1 MSLRQPARQTPTQ
14 TPASPVS
21 DIDSQAL
28 DWFARRERALTP
40 EEALEL
46 ERWLAA
52 DPAHGAA
59 LERWQRDWSALDALP
74 ATGIERLRRQLAQDK
89 AATAQPHSRQRRL
102 WLKALVPRAALATAA
117 TLAVT
122 GSGGYLAWQQW
133 QQPVYT
139 ASFATRRGQRQSVT
153 LPDGSVLQL
162 DTQTRLAVTLYR
174 QRREV
179 RVLNGQAM
187 FQVQGDP
194 SRPFD
199 VLAGAMRI
207 TVVGTRFSVR
217 HLADTNAGAAG
228 ADEVRVEVEEGRVR
242 VARIEAAAGGPAVL
256 LVAGQAIAASA
267 GGRMGQ
273 VASVSPAGVAPW
285 REGRISFDDTP
296 LSAVLAE
303 FERYGDT
310 GLVIR
315 DPAVARLAMTGI
327 FDPARLDNFLRL
339 LPRALPVR
347 LHSEGGVT
355 EIVAR

>member
-1 MSLRQPARQTPTQ
+1 MSDVDR
-14 TPASPVS
+14 
-21 DIDSQAL
+21 QAL
-28 DWFARRERALTP
+28 DWFARRERVLTP
-40 EEALEL
+40 EETLEL
-46 ERWLAA
+46 ARWLAA
-52 DPAHGAA
+52 DPAHAAA
-59 LERWQRDWSALDALP
+59 LQRWHSDWSALDALP
-74 ATGIERLRRQLAQDK
+74 AAGIERLRRQLAQDK
-89 AATAQPHSRQRRL
+89 AGSAQPHSRQRRL

-122 GSGGYLAWQQW
+122 GAGSYLAWQQW

-153 LPDGSVLQL
+153 LPDGSVLRL

-179 RVLNGQAM
+179 RLLDGQVM
-187 FQVQGDP
+187 FQVQGEAH
-194 SRPFD
+194 RPFD

-217 HLADTNAGAAG
+217 HLGSAIASAAAAAAAD
-228 ADEVRVEVEEGRVR
+228 DVRVEVEEGRVR

-256 LVAGQAIAASA
+256 LVAGQAIAADA

-315 DPAVARLAMTGI
+315 DPAVAQLAMTGI

-347 LHSEGGVT
+347 LRSEGGVT

>member
-1 MSLRQPARQTPTQ
+1 MSDVDR
-14 TPASPVS
+14 
-21 DIDSQAL
+21 QAL
-28 DWFARRERALTP
+28 DWFARRERVLTP
-40 EEALEL
+40 EETLEL
-46 ERWLAA
+46 ARWLAA
-52 DPAHGAA
+52 DPAHAAA
-59 LERWQRDWSALDALP
+59 LQRWHGDWSALDALP
-74 ATGIERLRRQLAQDK
+74 AAGIERLRRQLAQDK
-89 AATAQPHSRQRRL
+89 AGSAHPHSRQRRL

-122 GSGGYLAWQQW
+122 GAGGYLAWQQW
-133 QQPVYT
+133 QQPLYT
-139 ASFATRRGQRQSVT
+139 TSFATRRGQRQSVT
-153 LPDGSVLQL
+153 LPDGSVLRL

-179 RVLNGQAM
+179 RLLDGQVM
-187 FQVQGDP
+187 FQVQGEAH
-194 SRPFD
+194 RPFD

-217 HLADTNAGAAG
+217 HLGSAIASAAAAAAAD
-228 ADEVRVEVEEGRVR
+228 DVRVEVEEGRVR

-256 LVAGQAIAASA
+256 LVAGQAIAADA

-315 DPAVARLAMTGI
+315 DPAVAQLAMTGI

-347 LHSEGGVT
+347 LRSEGGVT